1 MRWLSVLLRA
11 VHLAFVLA
19 LGIVLHSPESLT
31 YQYEI
36 IVATGLSGVAL
47 LAMEMSNKLFFAE
60 LAGLSMMAKLCM
72 IASMAIWMDQALVL
86 YWLIILWSAFFA
98 HAPRTFRHK
107 RWK

>member
-31 YQYEI
+31 HQYEI

-47 LAMEMSNKLFFAE
+47 LAMEMSNKLFFCRT
-60 LAGLSMMAKLCM
+60 G
-72 IASMAIWMDQALVL
+72 
-86 YWLIILWSAFFA
+86 WLIHDL
-98 HAPRTFRHK
+98 
-107 RWK
+107 